1 MTFKILIF
9 RYISFAVLATIANLF
24 AQRVILSNGN
34 TVQGFVLAITVG
46 TFIGLVTKYLLDKR
60 WIFYDRSFGM
70 KAHSYK
76 FTLYTAMGIIT
87 TAIFWGMET
96 VFWLVWKTD
105 FMRELGAIFG
115 LSIGYVV
122 KFKLDSKFVFIDNLT
137 NDRSIF

>member
-9 RYISFAVLATIANLF
+9 RYICFAVLATIANLI
-24 AQRVILSNGN
+24 AQRVVLGFDN
-34 TVQGFVLAITVG
+34 TAQGFIFAIAFG

-60 WIFYDRSFGM
+60 WIFHDKSVGLRM
-70 KAHSYK
+70 HSHK

-105 FMRELGAIFG
+105 FMRELGAILG
-115 LSIGYVV
+115 LSIGYII
-122 KFKLDSKFVFIDNLT
+122 KFNLDRKFVFIDNQ
-137 NDRSIF
+137 NKDRSIL